1 MHKWDRFWLVA
12 ENGTVYLVKPLF
24 GKKGCWQIALK
35 GTPAQKMFINSAL
48 PYYEIFH
55 IYGSEEAIAK
65 TFKRVPKMFHVVF
78 SKEYFH
84 RYDEIKQ
91 LTGFVDYA
99 DYKQY
104 LKNYYAQPGVTR

>member
-1 MHKWDRFWLVA
+1 
-12 ENGTVYLVKPLF
+12 
-24 GKKGCWQIALK
+24 
-35 GTPAQKMFINSAL
+35 
-48 PYYEIFH
+48 
-55 IYGSEEAIAK
+55 
-65 TFKRVPKMFHVVF
+65 MFHVVF

-99 DYKQY
+99 EYKQY